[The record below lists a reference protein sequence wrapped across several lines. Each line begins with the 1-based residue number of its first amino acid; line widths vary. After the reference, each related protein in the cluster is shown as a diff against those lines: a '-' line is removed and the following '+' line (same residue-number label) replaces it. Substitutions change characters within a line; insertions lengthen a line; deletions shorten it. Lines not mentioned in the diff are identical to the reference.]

1 MIFLKLPRIE
11 GDSMLPD
18 FDKWISLSN
27 VTWSIEREFSDSSK
41 QGAADVNLGAAD
53 LPPMECTK
61 SMDYSSVNLMFYATC
76 GRCLSADETAE
87 MVFVSL
93 EEEEGSAKPFIN
105 LQYKFQIPIISSW
118 SITGS
123 EDDRPEETF
132 TLWYHKI
139 WMQYHPHGES
149 GRSGS
154 IQKGWDR
161 IMAKDWNQ

>member
-1 MIFLKLPRIE
+1 MIFLKLPQVKGDCQIE
-11 GDSMLPD
+11 SFEG
-18 FDKWISLSN
+18 WISLTN

-61 SMDYSSVNLMFYATC
+61 SMDFSSVLLMYYATC
-76 GRCLSADETAE
+76 GKCISADETAE

-93 EEEEGSAKPFIN
+93 EDGDPYIN
-105 LQYKFQIPIISSW
+105 LAYKFMIPMISSW

-139 WMQYHPHGES
+139 WMQYKTHGD
-149 GRSGS
+149 GS
-154 IQKGWDR
+154 QQQTQQKGWDR
-161 IMAKDWNQ
+161 ILAKEWSQ